1 MSDWLVAATEALG
14 ESSGARLTLNKS
26 DVEVILD
33 VAAYAARTSGVRLNA
48 PLVCYLLG
56 RTEAAS
62 GAPLTELAEVV
73 RGVPAP
79 PRSGAPP
86 TYTR

>member
-1 MSDWLVAATEALG
+1 MSDWLDAATAALA
-14 ESSGARLTLNKS
+14 ESSGAPLTLNKS

-33 VAAYAARTSGVRLNA
+33 VAAYAARSSGVRLNA

-62 GAPLTELAEVV
+62 GASLTELAEVV
-73 RGVPAP
+73 RSVCGSAKPLAP
-79 PRSGAPP
+79 NVRM
-86 TYTR
+86 R

>member
-1 MSDWLVAATEALG
+1 MSDWLQAANEALG
-14 ESSGARLTLNKS
+14 ESSGARLTLNRS

-62 GAPLTELAEVV
+62 GASLAELADVV
-73 RGVPAP
+73 RGVPASEVP
-79 PRSGAPP
+79 A
-86 TYTR
+86 

>member
-1 MSDWLVAATEALG
+1 LNAWLDAATEALG
-14 ESSGARLTLNKS
+14 ETARAPVALSKS
-26 DVEVILD
+26 DAELILD

-62 GAPLTELAEVV
+62 GATLKELAEVV
-73 RGVPAP
+73 RSVSADEVPV
-79 PRSGAPP
+79 R
-86 TYTR
+86 TRR

>member
-1 MSDWLVAATEALG
+1 MLAEP
-14 ESSGARLTLNKS
+14 SGAPLTLNKS

-33 VAAYAARTSGVRLNA
+33 LAAYAARTSGVRLNA

-62 GAPLTELAEVV
+62 GASLAELAELV
-73 RGVPAP
+73 RSVRSTAP
-79 PRSGAPP
+79 RAR
-86 TYTR
+86 TR

>member
-1 MSDWLVAATEALG
+1 MSDWLKAATEALG
-14 ESSGARLTLNKS
+14 ESSGAPLALKKS

-56 RTEAAS
+56 RTEAMS
-62 GAPLTELAEVV
+62 GASLDELAEVV
-73 RGVPAP
+73 RAVPAGEVP
-79 PRSGAPP
+79 A
-86 TYTR
+86 

>member
-1 MSDWLVAATEALG
+1 MSDWLKAATAALE
-14 ESSGARLTLNKS
+14 ESSGAPVALNKG

-62 GAPLTELAEVV
+62 GASLKELAEVI
-73 RGVPAP
+73 RAVPADEVP
-79 PRSGAPP
+79 A
-86 TYTR
+86 